1 MISPDTAG
9 KHLRLGL
16 ALALIVIICFI
27 IPARPPSVYAGTM
40 KWSVVDTPS
49 SLGSVIVSPS
59 EINTIA
65 AGNDGRTLY
74 AIDIP
79 NSKVYKSLNSG
90 ITWDDMSSYLANAG
104 AALPAWNIAIA
115 PDNPNFVAVV
125 TSDGGLP
132 GKVFAS
138 TDGGGKWQD
147 TNCPATGNISAIAI
161 SPNYGGY
168 DIAIGTR
175 TGAGNG
181 DIYISQASGQGNW
194 ASQNF
199 IGDIMA
205 LKFSPTYRAD
215 SSIVTISTHATGT
228 YINIGIHDRA
238 ANTTNWGT
246 WGPVEITTT
255 GAGSS
260 PTVAQV
266 ITANLELPADFSGQ
280 APSLR
285 RIYVSLDATT
295 ANAGIY
301 RFDDTVGYLL
311 MSTPAPLRIS
321 SIAYH
326 GTYSSG
332 KLLAGEVRGNSGSA
346 TVIIWFTDA
355 PITCPEPCWYQT
367 QKAPTGGGNS
377 GFANAQVIWSPD
389 GSRAYCATGSATLNN
404 PTDWPG
410 GYSTGVALDESALS
424 LSPDNGRTWNQLS
437 LIDTEISFLSDV
449 AVTPASDIIYLAS
462 VNNHAGINNFDSIWR
477 TTGPPTGN
485 TWERV
490 LCLLSTSN
498 DLIMR
503 TSNFGNDPTIY
514 FASRLTSDLRQS
526 MDGGQTW
533 DSVTPG
539 VNVTDFA
546 VTRINDVPHMYIMDN
561 NYVRQGVS
569 NGETWQ
575 WTPKTATTLNT
586 GHNITATPTGAVV
599 VGDDADGMVAY
610 SLDGGAFFER
620 TTAIPEPGK
629 MHVSADYRFKN
640 ALIIYAASDSAGSE
654 IYNWVVSS
662 NLGWTPMGSPGRGF
676 YGIAQLET
684 LYGAWSSGGITAVDR
699 TLEPEKL
706 GPPYIEWDSLNAE
719 LDAGVAFTREPA
731 SLKISA
737 GINLW
742 AIDNRPYTA
751 TTGRLWNF
759 YDCLAPSPQYTPPPP
774 PSREVLF
781 QAPTPT
787 SPTIDEVIPVYL
799 DTGDI
804 GDIVFKWKHPTTAIE
819 YELWLSEDETFNQIV
834 LQQAIE
840 PDNRQSPGWEL
851 PETVSLEKGKEYYWK
866 IRVSQAATGEIG
878 DGNWSKVMSF
888 SVASPPEET
897 SQTGPTPVTPSN
909 GTAKENE
916 PLSWIVKIPLWGW
929 IVIAFLLVAIPTAAF
944 LASRAKR

>member
-1 MISPDTAG
+1 MISPDIAG

-59 EINTIA
+59 EINAIA
-65 AGNDGRTLY
+65 IGSDGRTLY

-79 NSKVYKSLNSG
+79 NSKVYKSLNGG
-90 ITWDDMSSYLANAG
+90 ITWNDMSSYIANAG

-115 PDNPNFVAVV
+115 PDNPNFVAAV
-125 TSDGGLP
+125 TSNGGLP
-132 GKVFAS
+132 GKVFVS
-138 TDGGGKWQD
+138 IDGGGKWQD
-147 TNCPATGNISAIAI
+147 TNCPATSNISAIAI

-175 TGAGNG
+175 TEAGNG

-194 ASQNF
+194 ASQGFTN
-199 IGDIMA
+199 DVLA

-215 SSIVTISTHATGT
+215 SSIVTIATHATGT

-266 ITANLELPADFSGQ
+266 ITADLELPADFSGQ

-377 GFANAQVIWSPD
+377 GFANAQVIWCPD

-477 TTGPPTGN
+477 TTGSPTGN

-498 DLIMR
+498 DLILR
-503 TSNFGNDPTIY
+503 TSNFGNNPTIY

-610 SLDGGAFFER
+610 SLDGGASFER

-640 ALIIYAASDSAGSE
+640 ALIIYAASDSARSE
-654 IYNWVVSS
+654 IYNWVVGS
-662 NLGWTPMGSPGRGF
+662 NLGWTAMGSPGRGF

-719 LDAGVAFTREPA
+719 LNAGVVFTREPV
-731 SLKISA
+731 SLKVSA

-759 YDCLAPSPQYTPPPP
+759 YDCLSPSHQYTPPPP
-774 PSREVLF
+774 PSREMLF

-787 SPTIDEVIPVYL
+787 SPTIGEVIPVYL

-866 IRVSQAATGEIG
+866 IRVSQAATGERG

-897 SQTGPTPVTPSN
+897 SQPGPTLVTPSN

-916 PLSWIVKIPLWGW
+916 PLPWIVKIPLWGW